1 MVRGKSGRIVLEIDP
16 SIKERLYDV
25 LREEGV
31 TLKEWFLR
39 RATRYINESTQPS
52 LFDPEYTDKPPSLS
66 KKKKARD

>member
-31 TLKEWFLR
+31 TLKEWFLL

-52 LFDPEYTDKPPSLS
+52 LFDPEYMDNPPSLR